1 MKPYHLYLLECADG
15 TFYAGITV
23 DLARRVSEHNSSR
36 RGAKY
41 TRGRRP
47 VRLVYTKK
55 FRDRAEATRAEI
67 QIKKLSR
74 QEKLN
79 LLKNKTASSN

>member
-23 DLARRVSEHNSSR
+23 DLARRVSEHNFSR